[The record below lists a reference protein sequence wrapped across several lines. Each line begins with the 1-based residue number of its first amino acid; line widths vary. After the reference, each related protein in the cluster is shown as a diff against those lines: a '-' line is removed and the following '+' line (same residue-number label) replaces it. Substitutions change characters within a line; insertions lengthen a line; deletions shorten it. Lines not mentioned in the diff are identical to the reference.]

1 MQQSNFLGNQ
11 PNLVGY
17 QAAEQNS
24 FSGEPFY
31 CMRFLSNTIVIINCL
46 AGPDNLMSD
55 LGINSWGLFRTH

>member
-1 MQQSNFLGNQ
+1 MPGAMVQQSNFLGNQ

-31 CMRFLSNTIVIINCL
+31 CMRFLSNTIVIITVWL
-46 AGPDNLMSD
+46 VLT
-55 LGINSWGLFRTH
+55 I